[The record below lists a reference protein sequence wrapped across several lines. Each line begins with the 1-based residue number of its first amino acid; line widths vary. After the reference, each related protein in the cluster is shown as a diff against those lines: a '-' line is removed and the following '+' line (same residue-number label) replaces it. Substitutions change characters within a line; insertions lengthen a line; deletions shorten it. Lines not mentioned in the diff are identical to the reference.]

1 MEAST
6 IGSSTFIPTQRATTR
21 GFDDLKGEDFFA
33 LMIAQLQAQDPMKP
47 TDNQQLLNQMSSIRQ
62 MEQSENLTA
71 TLSALASE
79 QRFGA
84 TSGLIGHYVA
94 GRVTDNAGN
103 ATELQG
109 LVIGVRFERG
119 NAILELHNGR
129 SLPASK
135 VEQVTLVENLPPD
148 ILAQLQQ
155 ELGRVPPTDHPADAD
170 TDPVGEDD
178 GAADGADGEDAPGH
192 AGAFV
197 ASRLRNTPSFA
208 ATMNQP
214 GAVKL
219 NAQWT
224 HGGDVLAAL
233 LAPSFGLEP

>member
-47 TDNQQLLNQMSSIRQ
+47 TDNQQLLDQMSSIRQ
-62 MEQSENLTA
+62 MEQSAELTA

-94 GRVTDNAGN
+94 GRVTDNAGSS
-103 ATELQG
+103 TELRG

-155 ELGRVPPTDHPADAD
+155 EMGQVPPADDAAD
-170 TDPVGEDD
+170 DSTDPVDEDD
-178 GAADGADGEDAPGH
+178 GAVDDAGGDDDAGD

-197 ASRLRNTPSFA
+197 ASRLRNTPSLT
-208 ATMNQP
+208 ATTNQP

-224 HGGDVLAAL
+224 NGGDVLAAL
-233 LAPSFGLEP
+233 LAPNFGLGL